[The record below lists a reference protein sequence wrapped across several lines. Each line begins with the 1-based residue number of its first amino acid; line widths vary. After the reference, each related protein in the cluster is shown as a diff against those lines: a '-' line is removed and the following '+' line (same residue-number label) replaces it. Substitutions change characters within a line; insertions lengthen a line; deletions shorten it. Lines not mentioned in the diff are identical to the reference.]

1 LGGIDFTQV
10 LTQFIVL
17 IVSLSVHE
25 AAHAGVAD
33 RLGDSTA
40 RLLGRLTINPIAHV
54 DPIGTILFPL
64 VAIFTGLPLIGWAKP
79 VPVNPSR
86 LHPNWRQK
94 FMVIAAAGPASNI
107 VLALLASMALLVIGP
122 VEASGDFLA
131 SPIAGRFEYFL
142 ETAVFVNVLLAV
154 FNMVP
159 IPPLDG
165 GNVLAGMVTGSM
177 ADTFDR
183 LRPYGFVILYVLMFT
198 GILTDII
205 APPARFLLDLLL

>member
-1 LGGIDFTQV
+1 
-10 LTQFIVL
+10 
-17 IVSLSVHE
+17 
-25 AAHAGVAD
+25 
-33 RLGDSTA
+33 
-40 RLLGRLTINPIAHV
+40 
-54 DPIGTILFPL
+54 
-64 VAIFTGLPLIGWAKP
+64 
-79 VPVNPSR
+79 VPVNPSK

-107 VLALLASMALLVIGP
+107 VLALLASIALLAIGP

-131 SPIAGRFEYFL
+131 APIAERFEYLL
-142 ETAVFVNVLLAV
+142 ETAVFVNVLLAM

-165 GNVLAGMVTGSM
+165 GNVLAGLVTGSM
-177 ADTFDR
+177 ADAFDR